1 MMEKVQYDVIVVGAG
16 PAGSTLAGLLA
27 KKNRRVLILE
37 KEKFPRYHVG
47 ESLVYGVIPILEELG
62 VREKID
68 AYGFI
73 KKYGGTYVWGSKPEP
88 WDFNW
93 GEYPSLDDDVY
104 TYQVSRAEFDNLLL
118 RHAESVG
125 ADVREEHQVVDVIW
139 ENERCVGVKS
149 KNSDGAVFEARAK
162 YVVDAT
168 GQSALFG
175 NTLKMIEHNS
185 EFKNVAFWSY
195 YKNAQRQ
202 EGRKAGNIYIE
213 CTSKGWLWFIPQQDK
228 TSVGLVATPEN
239 LQNLQAKD
247 PQGRYLEGLESSL
260 ETKYLLENA
269 ERIDEVRTI
278 RDWSYQCKKFYGSGF
293 LIVGD
298 AAGFVD
304 PLFATGVFLAM
315 NGSSLG
321 AKILDEALK
330 HPEKEAELFARYESV
345 YQKFLGA
352 VIAFVQFFYDSTREL
367 SSYFKH
373 AKDLADPFSNLAD
386 REEFVFLISG
396 LHGVYLSDHEKIVA
410 EGLDKANNLEKAEP
424 LKQHLTKWSN
434 ERKKASLK

>member
-1 MMEKVQYDVIVVGAG
+1 MIDQAQYDVIVVGAG

-47 ESLVYGVIPILEELG
+47 ESLVYGVVPILQELG
-62 VREKID
+62 VLEKVD
-68 AYGFI
+68 AHGFT
-73 KKYGGTYVWGSKPEP
+73 KKYGGTYVWGSKPDP
-88 WDFNW
+88 WDFSW
-93 GEYPSLDDDVY
+93 GDYPGLDDDVY
-104 TYQVSRAEFDNLLL
+104 TYQVSRAEFDNILL
-118 RHAESVG
+118 RHSESIGV
-125 ADVREEHQVVDVIW
+125 DVREEHQVIDVIF

-149 KNSDGAVFEARAK
+149 KNSDGVIFEARAQ

-175 NTLKMIEHNS
+175 NMLKTIEYNS

-195 YKNAQRQ
+195 FKNAERL
-202 EGRKAGNIYIE
+202 EGRKAGNVYIE
-213 CTSKGWLWFIPQQDK
+213 CTAKGWLWFIPQQDK

-239 LQNLQAKD
+239 LQNFQAKD
-247 PQGRYLEGLESSL
+247 AQSRYFEGIESSREIKL
-260 ETKYLLENA
+260 LLENA
-269 ERIDEVRTI
+269 ERTEEVHSI
-278 RDWSYQCKKFYGSGF
+278 RDWSYQCQNFYGPGF

-304 PLFATGVFLAM
+304 PLFATGIFLAM

-330 HPEKEAELFARYESV
+330 HPENETKLFARYESV

-352 VIAFVQFFYDSTREL
+352 VIGFVRFFYDSTREL
-367 SSYFKH
+367 NSYFKQ
-373 AKDLADPFSNLAD
+373 AKDLVDPFSNLAD
-386 REEFVFLISG
+386 KEDFIFLISG
-396 LHGVYLSDHEKIVA
+396 LHGVYLSEHEKIA
-410 EGLDKANNLEKAEP
+410 TEGLGGSHGLDKAEP
-424 LKQHLTKWSN
+424 LKQHITQWSK
-434 ERKKASLK
+434 EREKLSQI